1 MRGNDEPSERMREEA
16 RRYND
21 GLSSKGSLMALRA
34 AELRRMVDQMWP
46 KGRRA
51 GQKPAAKAG
60 MAEYLLSRMPAHR
73 ASYRVRFAEP
83 VPVGAVEIKRRADA
97 AVAAF
102 LSGRSCPDLVEVDDG

>member
-1 MRGNDEPSERMREEA
+1 MRRNDEPSERLREEA

-21 GLSSKGSLMALRA
+21 GLSSKESLMALKA
-34 AELRRMVDQMWP
+34 VDLSRMVEQMWP

-51 GQKPAAKAG
+51 GQKPASKAD

-83 VPVGAVEIKRRADA
+83 VPAGAAEIKHRADA
-97 AVAAF
+97 AVVAF
-102 LSGRSCPDLVEVDDG
+102 LSGRPCPDLAEEDDG

>member
-1 MRGNDEPSERMREEA
+1 MRRNDEQSERLRDEV

-21 GLSSKGSLMALRA
+21 GLSSKESLMALKA
-34 AELRRMVDQMWP
+34 ADLRRMVEQMWP

-51 GQKPAAKAG
+51 GQKPTTKAD

-73 ASYRVRFAEP
+73 ATYRVRFAEP
-83 VPVGAVEIKRRADA
+83 APVGAVEIKRRADA

-102 LSGRSCPDLVEVDDG
+102 LAGGPCADLVEEDDG